1 MIKIMLDPGHGAG
14 KSHNRGF
21 RTVKGFEQY
30 SNEGDAN
37 FIFCNKH
44 LKPALERVGFTV
56 GMTRNKITDNP
67 TLADRGKM
75 AKGYDIL
82 LSSHT
87 NAGGASGVEIFDS
100 TNPKESIKPLTDLI
114 CATTSRT
121 LGVPNRGTKYR
132 KQSNGSNYYGV
143 LRNGLA
149 KRNFIV
155 EWVFHDNLQDATKYV
170 NNMELLANNVA
181 EAMAKY
187 YNIKVETPKETPK
200 DPPKEQ
206 FEWSEEAVKWAID
219 NGITDGSRLQDSC
232 TREEVI
238 TMIHRA
244 VNEKK

>member
-1 MIKIMLDPGHGAG
+1 MSMIKIMLDPGHGAG

-21 RTVKGFEQY
+21 KTVKGFEEY

-44 LKPALERVGFTV
+44 LKPALEKVGFTV

-67 TLADRGKM
+67 TIANRGKM

-87 NAGGASGVEIFDS
+87 NAGAGSGVEVWDS

-114 CATTSRT
+114 CTTTSKA
-121 LGVPNRGTKYR
+121 LGIPNRGTKYR

-149 KRNFIV
+149 KHNFIV
-155 EWVFHDNLQDATKYV
+155 EWCFHDNQSDVTSYV

-181 EAMAKY
+181 KAMADY
-187 YNIKVETPKETPK
+187 YKLDKVEEVKEEK
-200 DPPKEQ
+200 Q
-206 FEWSEEAVKWAID
+206 FEWSEEAVKWAVD
-219 NGITDGSRLQDSC
+219 NGISDGLRLQDSC

-238 TMIHRA
+238 TMIYRA
-244 VNEKK
+244 INGKK

>member
-1 MIKIMLDPGHGAG
+1 MVRIMLDPGHGAG
-14 KSHNRGF
+14 RSHNRGF
-21 RTVKGFEQY
+21 KTVKGFEEY

-37 FIFCNKH
+37 FIFCSKY

-67 TLADRGKM
+67 TIANRGKM

-87 NAGGASGVEIFDS
+87 NAGAGSGVEVWDS

-114 CATTSRT
+114 CTTTSKAW
-121 LGVPNRGTKYR
+121 GVPNRGTKYR

-155 EWVFHDNLQDATKYV
+155 EWAFHDNLAEITKFV
-170 NNMELLANNVA
+170 NNMELVANRVA

-187 YNIKVETPKETPK
+187 YNVKVET
-200 DPPKEQ
+200 PKEQ
-206 FEWSEEAVKWAID
+206 FEWSEEAVKWAVD
-219 NGITDGSRLQDSC
+219 NGISDGLRLQDSC

-238 TMIHRA
+238 TMIYRA
-244 VNEKK
+244 IMGK